1 MSFREKEMQRA
12 TQGQEVVLR
21 GSKCQDCGNLAKK
34 ECSHSRC
41 RTCCKN
47 RGFECQTH
55 IKSTWIPVNR
65 RRHKEP
71 HPSPHHFHADIPEK
85 HNQINPYSG
94 LELKFPDATNSMGMF
109 RCVQVRSMDA
119 AVNEIAYQTSVNI
132 GGHVFSGLLYDQ
144 GPDQSY
150 NNNDESSMGLVDQQ
164 QNLGL
169 MNNSSFHTRDNN
181 SGAIMAS
188 AGYDEPLLTPTPP
201 YPFPF
206 APFRPGMPYFT
217 YPRS

>member
-1 MSFREKEMQRA
+1 MSFREKEME
-12 TQGQEVVLR
+12 EVELR
-21 GSKCQDCGNLAKK
+21 GSKCQDCGNQAKK
-34 ECSHSRC
+34 ECSYSRC

-47 RGFECQTH
+47 KGFQCQTH
-55 IKSTWIPVNR
+55 IKSTWIPVDR
-65 RRHKEP
+65 RRRKEDP
-71 HPSPHHFHADIPEK
+71 HPSPGDIPQN
-85 HNQINPYSG
+85 HNPYSG
-94 LELKFPDATNSMGMF
+94 LELKFPAATNSMAMF
-109 RCVQVRSMDA
+109 RCVQVRSMDD

-150 NNNDESSMGLVDQQ
+150 SNRGESSTGLVDQQ

-169 MNNSSFHTRDNN
+169 MNIASRDS
-181 SGAIMAS
+181 SGATMTS
-188 AGYDEPLLTPTPP
+188 AGHHDPLLTPPP
-201 YPFPF
+201 YPFPL